1 MSAKEELLARLEARR
16 GAWVSGGALSQEL
29 GVSRSALWKAV
40 EALKREG
47 YPLEAQAG
55 KGYRLPAG
63 AARLSAQGIAL
74 NLAARDFYRIT
85 VARQVDST
93 NLRAKALAAQGEA
106 EGAVVVAEAQT
117 AGRGR
122 MGRAFYSPSRDGF
135 YLSILLRPSI
145 PATQALCLTTAA
157 AVAVCQALE
166 TVCGLSP
173 KIKWVNDVL
182 VEGKK
187 VCGILTEAQ
196 VNLENGELDY
206 AVVGIGINVELP
218 EGGYPPELAS
228 IAGAL
233 YPRGGVPDGLR
244 NRLAAGVL
252 DHFYRQYRAPA
263 QAHLADYRAR
273 SGVLGKAILVMDPGL
288 GSAPPRPATALAIQ
302 DDFGLLV
309 EFQDG
314 TRQVLSS
321 GEVST
326 RLRSGGA

>member
-1 MSAKEELLARLEARR
+1 MGVKEKLLAQLEAKR
-16 GAWVSGGALSQEL
+16 GEWVSGGALSQAF
-29 GVSRSALWKAV
+29 GVSRNALWKAV

-47 YPLEAQAG
+47 YPLDAQAG

-63 AARLSAQGIAL
+63 AARLSAPGIAL
-74 NLAARDFYRIT
+74 NLTARDFYRIT
-85 VARQVDST
+85 VAQQVDST
-93 NLRAKALAAQGEA
+93 NLRAKALAVQGEK

-122 MGRAFYSPSRDGF
+122 LGRSFYSPAQDGF
-135 YLSILLRPSI
+135 YLSILLRPAI

-166 TVCGLSP
+166 QACGLSP
-173 KIKWVNDVL
+173 RIKWVNDVL

-196 VNLENGELDY
+196 VNLENGELDW
-206 AVVGIGINVELP
+206 AVVGIGVNVEP
-218 EGGYPPELAS
+218 PKGGYPPELAD

-233 YPRGGVPDGLR
+233 YPRGQVPEGLR
-244 NRLAAGVL
+244 NRLVAGVL
-252 DHFYRQYRAPA
+252 DHFCQQYRAPA

-273 SGVLGKAILVMDPGL
+273 SGVLGKNILVINPGL
-288 GSAPPRPATALAIQ
+288 SPAPPRPAKALAIE

-309 EFQDG
+309 EYQDG

-326 RLRSGGA
+326 RLSADRA